1 MGGANGEPRFLKRY
15 SRLASDNSECL
26 HSFNISADTFIYRF
40 VDYYFSLA
48 FVHTYSSMIPNNGH
62 KAVALTFFNNTPA
75 DKAKLYLASI
85 EGDSRVDK
93 VFLNVSPDSVK
104 TDPDLP

>member
-1 MGGANGEPRFLKRY
+1 VVIYFCKGITNEQVKDCNLSLLMEPAEPRHAGRGY
-15 SRLASDNSECL
+15 P
-26 HSFNISADTFIYRF
+26 
-40 VDYYFSLA
+40 A
-48 FVHTYSSMIPNNGH
+48 FVHTYSSMIQNNGH

-85 EGDSRVDK
+85 EGESRVDK

-104 TDPDLP
+104 TDTDLP